1 MSDEEGFLDE
11 GVTGEEEQPAGVRTG
26 FLPAVVITILK
37 WAAIGLGAI
46 IFVVTIVLITN
57 KLLGEGKEISGIPAY
72 SVERQREA
80 IDTEYFNTGLDS
92 IRGSTSDVPSRS
104 FLASITIGYP
114 EGKTVIQTELV
125 SKKELIQNTILKY
138 LGKKKAID
146 LQTKNF
152 GNLENE
158 LRTKINNGI
167 MKTGQILS
175 VLIQELQTF

>member
-57 KLLGEGKEISGIPAY
+57 KLVGRGKEVSGIPAY
-72 SVERQREA
+72 SVDSQA
-80 IDTEYFNTGLDS
+80 ASIDTEYFNTGLDS
-92 IRGSTSDVPSRS
+92 IRGSTSDEPPRS

-114 EGKTVIQTELV
+114 EGKTVILTELV
-125 SKKELIQNTILKY
+125 SKKELIHNTILKY
-138 LGKKKAID
+138 LGNKETSE
-146 LQTKNF
+146 LQTRKF
-152 GNLENE
+152 VVLEKE
-158 LRTKINNGI
+158 LKTLINNEI
-167 MKTGQILS
+167 MKGQILS